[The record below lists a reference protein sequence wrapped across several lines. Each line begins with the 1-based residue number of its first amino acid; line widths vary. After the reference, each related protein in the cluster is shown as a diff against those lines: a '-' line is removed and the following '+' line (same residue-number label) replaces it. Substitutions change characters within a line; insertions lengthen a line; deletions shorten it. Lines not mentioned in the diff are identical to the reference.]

1 MVRRRRSEFWISG
14 NDIDDEGRWEWAKTG
29 HMEVSCYKLCPF
41 STKMANR
48 LTPLTT
54 QVGAWGWVEEPYN
67 SPEENCLAW
76 SVLATSSFS
85 SSSFWHG
92 SSCCNNL
99 LYICQLI

>member
-1 MVRRRRSEFWISG
+1 MSSGSLEMTSTTREGGSGPRLGIRRSVE
-14 NDIDDEGRWEWAKTG
+14 K
-29 HMEVSCYKLCPF
+29 KLL
-41 STKMANR
+41 KRMLKLML
-48 LTPLTT
+48 LTL